1 MGKRKKRE
9 EEGQVNLDE
18 KNIDNYSADDG
29 YMGGIIWLSDFYL
42 YFKNYIIKRK
52 KNPSTKPRVSKE
64 HL

>member
-1 MGKRKKRE
+1 M
-9 EEGQVNLDE
+9 NLDE

-42 YFKNYIIKRK
+42 YFKNYIKKRK